1 MFFLK
6 SNRPSSLLGL
16 ALQGRQLEGVV
27 LRRSNGVLKVV
38 QTFRTSLSLDPLAND
53 SELVGREIRNH
64 LDEAGIR
71 ERQCAVCV
79 PLQWTLTLPAKV
91 PELPEQD
98 VLSFLQI
105 EAERGF
111 PYAPDDLSIAVSRY
125 RAPNGEQHASL
136 VAIPKTHLTL
146 LEKALRA
153 ARLKPLSFSLGV
165 AALQEV
171 DEESASGLLTL
182 AVEESCIDLQVSAWG
197 GVVALRAL
205 ENVIETEGA
214 ERGVDADLIMRE
226 LRITLGQLTKEQRE
240 TVRRIKVFGRPDLA
254 KPLMEGISP
263 LARDM
268 GLRVESGTL
277 PQVEEY
283 DGQGPDQANAVVAV
297 GLAARHLAGRPPV
310 FEFLPPRVSAW
321 NQAAARFSS
330 RRFLYAGASAGA
342 AVLLVGGAFLWQQWR
357 LSSLETQWRAIQPKV
372 ADLEMLQQQA
382 RKFRPWFDES
392 VRSLRIMRRLTEAF
406 PEDGAV
412 SVKSLEIKG
421 LDEVSCKGQAR
432 DNPALLKL
440 LDQLRD
446 ATQIA
451 DLKVQQVQSQG
462 KSPLLFNLSFRWI
475 EGAGYEN

>member
-6 SNRPSSLLGL
+6 SHRPSSLLGL

-27 LRRSNGVLKVV
+27 LRRSNGTLKVV

-71 ERQCAVCV
+71 ERHCAVCV
-79 PLQWTLTLPAKV
+79 PLQWTLTLQAKV

-98 VLSFLQI
+98 VPSFLQI

-111 PYAPDDLSIAVSRY
+111 PYAPDDLSIAISRY
-125 RAPNGEQHASL
+125 RAPHGEQYASL
-136 VAIPKTHLTL
+136 VAIPKSHLTL
-146 LEKALRA
+146 LEKVLRA

-171 DEESASGLLTL
+171 DEESAAGLLTL
-182 AVEESCIDLQVSAWG
+182 AVEESCIDLQVSSWG

-214 ERGVDADLIMRE
+214 ERHIDADLVIRE
-226 LRITLGQLTKEQRE
+226 IRITLGQLPKELRE
-240 TVRRIKVFGRPDLA
+240 TVRRIKVFGRADLTR
-254 KPLMEGISP
+254 PLIEGMTP
-263 LARDM
+263 LAEEM
-268 GLRVESGTL
+268 GLRVQLGTL
-277 PQVEEY
+277 SQVEGYEA
-283 DGQGPDQANAVVAV
+283 QGSDQANAVVAV
-297 GLAARHLAGRPPV
+297 GLAARRLAGRPTV

-321 NQAAARFSS
+321 NLAAAKFSS
-330 RRFLYAGASAGA
+330 RRLLYAGASAAA
-342 AVLLVGGAFLWQQWR
+342 AVLLIGGAFLWQQWR
-357 LSSLETQWRAIQPKV
+357 LSNLEAQWRTIQPRV
-372 ADLEMLQQQA
+372 DNVEMLQQQA

-392 VRSLRIMRRLTEAF
+392 VRSLRIIRRLTEAF

-412 SVKSLEIKG
+412 SVKTLEIKK
-421 LDEVSCKGQAR
+421 LDEVSCRGQAR

-440 LDQLRD
+440 LDQLHD
-446 ATQIA
+446 AAQIA
-451 DLKVQQVQSQG
+451 NLKVQQVQSQG